1 MENANQT
8 SLTAEKIVRDSMET
22 IKKILVGISISLFG
36 ICIAPAAAYFGW
48 GISFIGMI
56 ISIVGYFQNDK

>member
-1 MENANQT
+1 
-8 SLTAEKIVRDSMET
+8 MET